1 MAKAT
6 SNYSYFK
13 HEVIMRYAR
22 LLGFGELHTKI
33 DSSTGL
39 NAVIAIHNT
48 TLGPAIGGTRC
59 FHYSSAG
66 SAIIDALKLA
76 YTMTLKAAVADLPH
90 GGAKAV
96 LLKPK
101 KIKDRKAYFQSYGD
115 FVHEMNGRYIT
126 AVDVGTTEE
135 DMDIIAERTPYVFGT
150 TASNQGDPSP
160 MTAQGVVRGIQAAV
174 KYKLNRDNLED
185 IHVAIQG
192 AGHVG
197 YYMAK
202 LLHKLGA
209 KITVADPKPKAVTRL
224 KEEFNASQASIEE
237 IYDIKCD
244 VFSPCA
250 LSNTINY
257 ETINRIKAPIIAGS
271 ANAQLA
277 HQKFA
282 ELMRQKN
289 ILYAPDF
296 VINAGGLI
304 FAAMVY
310 DTEDME
316 LANTKIDNLYDIL
329 LNIFELADQT
339 GKTTADI
346 AVKMAKDK
354 LSQKKIYDEDLIGS

>member
-1 MAKAT
+1 MTKVP
-6 SNYSYFK
+6 SHHLYHK

-33 DSSTGL
+33 DAVTGL
-39 NAVIAIHNT
+39 NAVIAIHST
-48 TLGPAIGGTRC
+48 QLGPAIGGTRC
-59 FHYSSAG
+59 FRYSTAG

-76 YTMTLKAAVADLPH
+76 YTMTLKAAVSDLPH

-101 KIKDRKAYFQSYGD
+101 LIKDRKAYFRSYGD

-126 AVDVGTTEE
+126 AVDVGTTEQ
-135 DMDIIAERTPYVFGT
+135 DMDVIAERTPYVFGT
-150 TASNQGDPSP
+150 TAVGQGDPSP
-160 MTAQGVVRGIQAAV
+160 MTAKGVVRGIQAAV
-174 KYKLNRDNLED
+174 KYKLKRDNLEN

-197 YYMAK
+197 YYLSKM
-202 LLHKLGA
+202 LHELGA
-209 KITVADPKPKAVTRL
+209 KITIADPKPESVNRCI
-224 KEEFNASQASIEE
+224 EEFGANSADIKE
-237 IYDIKCD
+237 IYDVECD

-257 ETINRIKAPIIAGS
+257 DTINRIKAPIVAGS

-289 ILYAPDF
+289 MLYAPDF

-310 DTEDME
+310 DTQDVEM
-316 LANTKIDNLYDIL
+316 ANTKIDKLYDTL
-329 LNIFELADQT
+329 LNIFELADQ
-339 GKTTADI
+339 KQKNTADI
-346 AVKMAKDK
+346 AEKMAKDK
-354 LSQKKIYDEDLIGS
+354 LNKKRVYEEELIE